1 MGAALQKDPDIV
13 GVFAANLFAAEGVAT
28 ACGRRKDR
36 HVKIVGFDAGPNQV
50 KALREG
56 TVQALV
62 AQEPGV
68 IGQYGVDAAVA
79 ALDKQP
85 VTPKVQTGFTII
97 TKDNLDGE
105 GGKAAYKSSC

>member
-1 MGAALQKDPDIV
+1 
-13 GVFAANLFAAEGVAT
+13 
-28 ACGRRKDR
+28 
-36 HVKIVGFDAGPNQV
+36 
-50 KALREG
+50 
-56 TVQALV
+56 V
-62 AQEPGV
+62 AQEPGI

-105 GGKAAYKSSC
+105 GGKAGGLQVKLLTVTGVRARRPYPVGGRAW